1 MIQHDIKPSVPLQHT
16 ACGNA
21 AKLIES
27 RGRALIDHRLFG
39 KPATQYHVECVQCGV
54 ATPPF
59 YSALTAE
66 HIWRW
71 PTANTLVQTT
81 DLPALRVQAE
91 RSLLAA

>member
-1 MIQHDIKPSVPLQHT
+1 MIQHDITPSSPLRHD

-27 RGRALIDHRLFG
+27 RGRALIDYRLFG
-39 KPATQYHVECVQCGV
+39 QPCRQFHVECVQCGV
-54 ATPPF
+54 ATQPY

-66 HIWRW
+66 HVWRHASA
-71 PTANTLVQTT
+71 TTLVATT

-91 RSLLAA
+91 RALLVA